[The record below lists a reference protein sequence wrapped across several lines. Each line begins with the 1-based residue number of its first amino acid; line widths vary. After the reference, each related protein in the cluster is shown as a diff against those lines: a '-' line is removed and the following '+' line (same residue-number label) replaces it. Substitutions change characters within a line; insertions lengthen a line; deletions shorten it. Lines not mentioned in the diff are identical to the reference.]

1 MPTNRCKCGAKY
13 RYPESSIGKRAKC
26 KKCGTIFT
34 LKSEDDE
41 APIPIAADSD
51 MRSEIAAA
59 AAQAKSAPATPPVS
73 AAYLP
78 SADSEG
84 RLGRTVI
91 EEAPAPTSYLRSLAS
106 TVMFLRSGHNAA
118 MFVVVWGLLAF
129 SYTLLRAAGCFGL
142 PGQLIILGWYSAFR
156 FDVIAEASAGEKDL
170 PALAGTEGVYDGII
184 VPLVKWLASWV
195 IVLLPAYV
203 CLLFML
209 GTGTVTA
216 GELSD
221 LILGGVSGSLQ
232 GATAEMVPFVVLL
245 CAGVFIWPMIVLC
258 VTLGGFATLS
268 RLDMLILTIIKTFP
282 VYILTVALVFGT
294 DLLNGLLAALMT
306 GRVGEG
312 LGGYF
317 LLGILVAGIGV
328 YFEIVAMRVIGLYY
342 HHFKQRFAWSWE

>member
-1 MPTNRCKCGAKY
+1 MPTSRCKCGAKY

-34 LKSEDDE
+34 LKPEDNE
-41 APIPIAADSD
+41 GPIPIADDSV
-51 MRSEIAAA
+51 MRDEIAAA
-59 AAQAKSAPATPPVS
+59 AARAKSAPASSPVS

-78 SADSEG
+78 SAESGG

-91 EEAPAPTSYLRSLAS
+91 EEAPAPTSYLRSLLS
-106 TVMFLRSGHNAA
+106 
-118 MFVVVWGLLAF
+118 
-129 SYTLLRAAGCFGL
+129 TLLFLSSIQNVGTFLIIWGALFAANYLMPAAGCLGL
-142 PGQLIILGWYSAFR
+142 LGQVVVFGWYAAFR
-156 FDVIAEASAGEKDL
+156 FGVIAEAAAGEKDL

-195 IVLLPAYV
+195 IVFLPAYV
-203 CLLFML
+203 YMLFAL
-209 GTGTVTA
+209 YTGALTA
-216 GELSD
+216 NELSD

-245 CAGVFIWPMIVLC
+245 CAGIFMWPMIVLC

-282 VYILTVALVFGT
+282 VYILTVALVFGA
-294 DLLNGLLAALMT
+294 DLLNGLLAGLAT

-312 LGGYF
+312 RGGYF

-328 YFEIVAMRVIGLYY
+328 YFEIVAMRIIGLYY